1 MLINSTRYWV
11 VHAVSQATEKK
22 TCWNGNGWQ
31 YMQQDEQRQHL
42 TQPKLVA
49 AMIET
54 IN

>member
-1 MLINSTRYWV
+1 MLIKSTRYWIIQQQFV
-11 VHAVSQATEKK
+11 QSLK

-31 YMQQDEQRQHL
+31 YMQQRQHL

>member
-1 MLINSTRYWV
+1 MLIKSTRYWIV
-11 VHAVSQATEKK
+11 QSLK